1 MPHLRHIYLLLAA
14 TLIIPVIIAPDIVTP
29 ANAMTVPSVEIVAGE
44 PEPSRSDHGN
54 NHMEQGGHNNAAEKD
69 VETKAEK
76 DNNTNS
82 QMSSPAAPDKDT
94 PDQ

>member
-14 TLIIPVIIAPDIVTP
+14 TLIIPAIVTT

-44 PEPSRSDHGN
+44 PEPTRSDHGN
-54 NHMEQGGHNNAAEKD
+54 SDLDQGHNNVAEKNA
-69 VETKAEK
+69 ETKAEK
-76 DNNTNS
+76 DNNTDS

-94 PDQ
+94 HDQ

>member
-14 TLIIPVIIAPDIVTP
+14 TLTIPVIMAPAIVTT

-44 PEPSRSDHGN
+44 PEPTRHDQDNSNLD
-54 NHMEQGGHNNAAEKD
+54 QGHNNVAEKNA
-69 VETKAEK
+69 ETKAEK
-76 DNNTNS
+76 DNNTDS

-94 PDQ
+94 HDQ

>member
-14 TLIIPVIIAPDIVTP
+14 TLIIPAIVTT

-44 PEPSRSDHGN
+44 PEPTRHDQDNSNLD
-54 NHMEQGGHNNAAEKD
+54 QGHNNATEKD

-76 DNNTNS
+76 DNNSDS
-82 QMSSPAAPDKDT
+82 QMSSPAASDKDT
-94 PDQ
+94 HDQ